1 MNVNKSIFRT
11 MKVFNLKTP
20 YLKITSLSKEKKFN
34 KNNSINDLN
43 LVGEQKSINIIF
55 PKNNEI
61 NEIKLEKMI
70 SPANRK
76 RIKIM
81 KDSET
86 NTEPITEIVDNRHSI
101 SNKNNNIYR
110 QNYKLIKSEEES
122 SNSITD
128 KIVSLQKKLEL
139 HSNHSI
145 TYRNTFYNNSNNLKI
160 PEINNTK
167 FNAKNKRNLSSS
179 MKNTKIKNNL
189 NKKTVNLGIILKEL
203 KEAKNENIENE
214 ERRKD
219 IFFKYY
225 NIKNNY
231 TIKNIFNYTNHLNC
245 NRNIISAIN
254 LSKNKDVEKT
264 YSHNENAYIPLYN
277 KLSYEKKS
285 TKKNNEYNNIHE
297 VFDRN
302 SLIKVRERNTNIK
315 TMKEK
320 ENKKYN
326 LRHKNI
332 KFTPCI
338 YNLFNVPVIE
348 NNNSLEETIKQ
359 QTVSNFNNK
368 YNFKFKTKDPKEKEK
383 IKNLFYFLKKNINL
397 IGEKNEIQNYFFINN
412 KNKLIIDDNK
422 INNGNRSIGVKGVK
436 IKDNN
441 NFIQKDIYSLINE
454 KKSHIINVKSLIAND
469 NQLSNDIK

>member
-20 YLKITSLSKEKKFN
+20 YLKITSLNKEKRFN
-34 KNNSINDLN
+34 NNNSINDAKLAD
-43 LVGEQKSINIIF
+43 EQKSINIIF
-55 PKNNEI
+55 PQNNEI
-61 NEIKLEKMI
+61 TEKMI
-70 SPANRK
+70 SPISKK

-86 NTEPITEIVDNRHSI
+86 NTDPITEIADNCRSL
-101 SNKNNNIYR
+101 SNKNNVYR
-110 QNYKLIKSEEES
+110 QNYKLIKSEES
-122 SNSITD
+122 PNSITD
-128 KIVSLQKKLEL
+128 KIVSLQKKLEQ

-145 TYRNTFYNNSNNLKI
+145 TYRNTFYNNNNNLKI
-160 PEINNTK
+160 PEITNTK
-167 FNAKNKRNLSSS
+167 FKAKNKRNFSSS
-179 MKNTKIKNNL
+179 MKNTNINNNL
-189 NKKTVNLGIILKEL
+189 NKKILNLGRIL
-203 KEAKNENIENE
+203 KEAKNENKENKE
-214 ERRKD
+214 KMKD
-219 IFFKYY
+219 IFFRHY

-231 TIKNIFNYTNHLNC
+231 TINNIFNYTNHLNYN
-245 NRNIISAIN
+245 NRNIISAIS
-254 LSKNKDVEKT
+254 LSKKKDVEKT
-264 YSHNENAYIPLYN
+264 HTLNENTYFPLYN
-277 KLSYEKKS
+277 KLSYEKKNI
-285 TKKNNEYNNIHE
+285 KKNNEYNNINE
-297 VFDRN
+297 IINRN

-315 TMKEK
+315 TMKGKEK

-397 IGEKNEIQNYFFINN
+397 IGEKNNELQNYFFINN

-422 INNGNRSIGVKGVK
+422 INNGNKSIRIKGVK
-436 IKDNN
+436 IENN
-441 NFIQKDIYSLINE
+441 TNRLVNE
-454 KKSHIINVKSLIAND
+454 KKSHIINVKSLVGND
-469 NQLSNDIK
+469 NQLINEMQ